1 VSLEQYEDTLNN
13 LELKRHE
20 AVDGLFSGGDVALRE
35 EYMLRYMLDVET
47 RGSASLLN
55 MSAFSD
61 PRKYTLRVKSP
72 GTDETVETNV
82 DLLETFNWLLGL
94 RVKHVAASETYLA
107 AFSNKDKRT
116 VAKLTVSGTG
126 AYWFRQVTGTL
137 PDGREALIVWR
148 TLSDDAAHDEA
159 ALLAWFESKG
169 HLVSESL
176 DVIYTNGDCN
186 LGASKPPSARWSVE
200 SLEAHFHELMF
211 EGSES

>member
-1 VSLEQYEDTLNN
+1 MNRPSGIEE
-13 LELKRHE
+13 
-20 AVDGLFSGGDVALRE
+20 LFSSDESALRE
-35 EYMLRYMLDVET
+35 EYILKYMLDVET

-55 MSAFSD
+55 MSAFSN

-82 DLLETFNWLLGL
+82 DLIETFNWLLGL
-94 RVKHVAASETYLA
+94 RVQHVAASETYSSE
-107 AFSNKDKRT
+107 FSTKDKRT
-116 VAKLTVSGTG
+116 VAKLKSSQTG
-126 AYWFRQVTGTL
+126 SYWFRQVTGTL

-148 TLSDDAAHDEA
+148 TLSDDAASDEA

-186 LGASKPPSARWSVE
+186 LVASKPSSARWSVE

-211 EGSES
+211 EGSEG